1 MCFGSGFLGR
11 EAVVELI
18 DIDDR
23 MREIIYEGTMT
34 HLHRYLREINYSS
47 FRNAAIEKV
56 TNGLTTVQ
64 EILRVLPR
72 SALYNNNSVAQ
83 ERNNSFKMT
92 LS

>member
-23 MREIIYEGTMT
+23 IREIIYEGTMT
-34 HLHRYLREINYSS
+34 HLHRHLREINYSS
-47 FRNAAIEKV
+47 FHNAALEKV

-72 SALYNNNSVAQ
+72 SALYNNTVAQ
-83 ERNNSFKMT
+83 ERTNAFKMT